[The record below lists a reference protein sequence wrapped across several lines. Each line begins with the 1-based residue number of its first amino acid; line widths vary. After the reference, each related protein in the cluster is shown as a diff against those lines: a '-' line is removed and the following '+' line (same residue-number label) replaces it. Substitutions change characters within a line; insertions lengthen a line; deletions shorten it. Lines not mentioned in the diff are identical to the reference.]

1 MRKLTGLLMASMI
14 FFSCGGSLQSTDS
27 APEIPANASQFERN
41 GLVFDPFAQNPD
53 SPLGIPFPND
63 IIWTSSET
71 KADEENYVYLDPST
85 TEDPG
90 TRALYEAI
98 NQLKIKGLSPNTP
111 IFIPLMDSIQLDI
124 ESLNGNLKLFDLTA
138 LNLCV
143 LGSSTFC
150 GLIDQTDRLT
160 IVQDDKYLKLYP
172 VKPLEPGHTYAV
184 VLRNGIKDIN
194 GNPLLSPQIYNM
206 LESDEPLSDPNL
218 ELLREKYKSELYGI
232 AFPAINQILGENLNE
247 ETVLEAFTFT
257 TADKTLSVAD
267 LGAIKSYLE
276 ALSQGEEATLTISGI
291 PYSSIENDYRTFD
304 PEDITQS
311 PLYGVLNLIA
321 NSYDLQY
328 SISMG
333 NFPAFD
339 ITKLSEL
346 FTKIQNGE
354 SFDIYDY
361 VKFIPVY
368 LGNRDLYNGTVYIFQ
383 HGLGGS
389 KERVEALL
397 QDIQL
402 PVVAIDLP
410 FHGDYTK
417 LTENS
422 TFECGEGKCFLTS
435 NVAQDRLN
443 IYQSVFNLRLLELL
457 LRNGFY
463 DLNGDGNPDSA
474 NTVNFLGIS
483 MGSIVGS
490 IYANYGTPDKVV
502 LNVGGANFVSITDR
516 ATNQL
521 IESLLESTGAKKNT
535 NKYCMLLGIFQL
547 ILDPADPLYIGETKS
562 DRTIIQTAYSDT
574 VVPNVSNEALAKK
587 VGFDSYQSI
596 ELPDPDNPP
605 ADLPGWYMFGGGENW
620 VNHAFLLHTEV
631 ENYPEAEGHLDVE
644 FLQKAQKAARE
655 QINNFFNQ

>member
-41 GLVFDPFAQNPD
+41 GLVFDPFAQEPD

-111 IFIPLMDSIQLDI
+111 IFIPLMDSIQLDM
-124 ESLNGNLKLFDLTA
+124 ESLNGNLKIFDLTA
-138 LNLCV
+138 LTLCP
-143 LGSSTFC
+143 SDNTFC
-150 GLIDQTDRLT
+150 NLIDQTDRLKV
-160 IVQDDKYLKLYP
+160 IQEGNYLKLYP
-172 VKPLEPGHTYAV
+172 IEPLEAGHRYAV
-184 VLRNGIKDIN
+184 VLTNGIKDVN
-194 GNPLLSPQIYNM
+194 GNPILPPQAYNK
-206 LESDEPLSDPNL
+206 LEEDGKLD
-218 ELLREKYKSELYGI
+218 ELYGALSKI
-232 AFPAINQILGENLNE
+232 DPSLNKD
-247 ETVLEAFTFT
+247 TILEAFTFT

-276 ALSQGEEATLTISGI
+276 ALSQGEGATLTISGI
-291 PYSSIENDYRTFD
+291 PYSSIENDYNSFEQLISYAFD
-304 PEDITQS
+304 
-311 PLYGVLNLIA
+311 IA
-321 NSYDLQY
+321 NNTLKSV
-328 SISMG
+328 ISSG
-333 NFPAFD
+333 FFPAFD
-339 ITKLSEL
+339 ITKLPEL
-346 FTKIQNGE
+346 LQKLSDNETVN
-354 SFDIYDY
+354 FDDY

-368 LGNRDLYNGTVYIFQ
+368 FGNRNLYNGTVYIFQ

-402 PVVAIDLP
+402 PVIAIDLP

-562 DRTIIQTAYSDT
+562 DRTIIQTAYNDT
-574 VVPNVSNEALAKK
+574 VVPNVSNEALAKR

-620 VNHAFLLHTEV
+620 INHAFLLHTEV

>member
-41 GLVFDPFAQNPD
+41 GLVFDPFAQEPD

-111 IFIPLMDSIQLDI
+111 ILIPLMDSIQLDM
-124 ESLNGNLKLFDLTA
+124 ESLNGNLKIFDLTA
-138 LNLCV
+138 LALCP
-143 LGSSTFC
+143 SDNTFC
-150 GLIDQTDRLT
+150 SLIDQTDRLEV
-160 IVQDDKYLKLYP
+160 IQERNYLKLYP
-172 VKPLEPGHTYAV
+172 IKPLEAGHRYAV
-184 VLRNGIKDIN
+184 VLINGIKDVN
-194 GNPLLSPQIYNM
+194 GNPILPPQAYNKLEEDGKLDELYGALSKI
-206 LESDEPLSDPNL
+206 DPNL
-218 ELLREKYKSELYGI
+218 NKDTI
-232 AFPAINQILGENLNE
+232 
-247 ETVLEAFTFT
+247 LEAFTFT
-257 TADKTLSVAD
+257 TADKTLSVFD

-276 ALSQGEEATLTISGI
+276 ALSQGENTTLTISGI
-291 PYSSIENDYRTFD
+291 SYSEIENDYRNFD
-304 PEDITQS
+304 SENTTLS
-311 PLYGVLNLIA
+311 PLYGVFKLIA
-321 NSYDLQY
+321 NNSNLKAL
-328 SISMG
+328 ISTG
-333 NFPAFD
+333 KFPAFD

-346 FTKIQNGE
+346 LTKVKLE
-354 SFDIYDY
+354 EPFDIDDY

-368 LGNRDLYNGTVYIFQ
+368 FGNRDLYNGTVYIFQ

-402 PVVAIDLP
+402 PVIAIDLP
-410 FHGDYTK
+410 FHGNYTK

-562 DRTIIQTAYSDT
+562 DRTIIQTAYNDT